1 MCIETKKKKKG
12 TKGITVMILGQKKN
26 NLNCIDSLV
35 EWRAGCDPH
44 EACWDPCYPKF
55 LITPTLT
62 F

>member
-1 MCIETKKKKKG
+1 
-12 TKGITVMILGQKKN
+12 MILGQKKN